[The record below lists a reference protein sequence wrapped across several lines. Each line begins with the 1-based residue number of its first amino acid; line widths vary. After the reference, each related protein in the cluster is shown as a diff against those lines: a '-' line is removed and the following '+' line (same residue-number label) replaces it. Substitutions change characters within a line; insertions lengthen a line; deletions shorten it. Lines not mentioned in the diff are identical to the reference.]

1 MNADEKPF
9 FANGTIVGD
18 YKPLMAYWRILRK
31 KGDTQAIEDSLL
43 KREDFEEISRLVREA
58 GRISLEDLLARLKEY
73 FRQRVRSDAAVD
85 AIREVYGVEVD
96 PEDAVDRIAHILAG
110 WLIEAGG
117 ITGLVSI
124 RRKYDRN

>member
-18 YKPLMAYWRILRK
+18 YKPLIAYWRILRK

-43 KREDFEEISRLVREA
+43 KREDFEKISRLVRDA
-58 GRISLEDLLARLKEY
+58 GRISLEDLLVRLKQY
-73 FRQRVRSDAAVD
+73 FRKRVRSDAAVD

-117 ITGLVSI
+117 STGLVSI
-124 RRKYDRN
+124 KKKYNRD

>member
-18 YKPLMAYWRILRK
+18 YKPLIAYWRILRK

-43 KREDFEEISRLVREA
+43 KREDFEKISRLVRDA
-58 GRISLEDLLARLKEY
+58 GRISLEDLLVRLKQY
-73 FRQRVRSDAAVD
+73 FRKRVRSDAAVD

-117 ITGLVSI
+117 STGLVSI
-124 RRKYDRN
+124 KKKYNRG